1 MLKGDFH
8 HGDFVRSIGGR
19 EGEVGEIVSM
29 SLCGAFMFMFM
40 VLLVHA
46 ATSLLDED
54 SGRRFPTGL

>member
-1 MLKGDFH
+1 MAISLEVWGAGKR
-8 HGDFVRSIGGR
+8 RSF
-19 EGEVGEIVSM
+19 
-29 SLCGAFMFMFM
+29 LCLYVERSCPGL